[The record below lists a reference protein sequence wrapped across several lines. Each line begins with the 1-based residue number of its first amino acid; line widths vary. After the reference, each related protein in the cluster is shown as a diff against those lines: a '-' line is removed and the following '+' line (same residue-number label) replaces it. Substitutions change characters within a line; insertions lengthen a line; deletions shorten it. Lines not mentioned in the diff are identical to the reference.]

1 MNSSRCSF
9 RSLWKTPYKKT
20 ATQKQVNWIVIDSCV
35 SPRRLATI
43 ISSFLILYRTNDGQ
57 PFSSESKSFG
67 TKYLRLSS
75 LSRFYI
81 QTEMNELA
89 HSSKELIIEDDMAE
103 LSTSDGKQTHLCD
116 MLHTNGNAHDE
127 HAASIVWWTNVFCV
141 PFIACVGLACNAF
154 NLLIL
159 TTNSSA
165 KRIPSVDLLL
175 ALALFDSLFLIF
187 GTIELT
193 PPSIYWLISSPFF
206 NYLYI
211 HSVLYMRT
219 LSSTFYKTSVL
230 VVVAFNVERY
240 ICVCHPLHSNR
251 LWTTRTSRTAIV
263 ICLTASF
270 LSSLQWPICYR
281 IQECKDHSLMRN
293 FYIIALS
300 ENINLQLYYQFMD
313 FLSLITFNMLPI
325 VALLSLNTRLIIT
338 LRKVM
343 GRDAARTIKSSSL
356 NRCSLSAQRFN
367 ANAILFAVVV
377 LLLVC
382 VGPQAPARLLFDYY
396 GQYHET
402 AIVYICV
409 TQQLVFLNAS
419 LNFCLYCLVSRRYRS
434 MLQQTIKRLFGNAWK

>member
-1 MNSSRCSF
+1 
-9 RSLWKTPYKKT
+9 
-20 ATQKQVNWIVIDSCV
+20 
-35 SPRRLATI
+35 
-43 ISSFLILYRTNDGQ
+43 
-57 PFSSESKSFG
+57 
-67 TKYLRLSS
+67 
-75 LSRFYI
+75 
-81 QTEMNELA
+81 
-89 HSSKELIIEDDMAE
+89 
-103 LSTSDGKQTHLCD
+103 
-116 MLHTNGNAHDE
+116 
-127 HAASIVWWTNVFCV
+127 
-141 PFIACVGLACNAF
+141 
-154 NLLIL
+154 
-159 TTNSSA
+159 
-165 KRIPSVDLLL
+165 
-175 ALALFDSLFLIF
+175 
-187 GTIELT
+187 
-193 PPSIYWLISSPFF
+193 
-206 NYLYI
+206 
-211 HSVLYMRT
+211 
-219 LSSTFYKTSVL
+219 
-230 VVVAFNVERY
+230 
-240 ICVCHPLHSNR
+240 
-251 LWTTRTSRTAIV
+251 
-263 ICLTASF
+263 
-270 LSSLQWPICYR
+270 
-281 IQECKDHSLMRN
+281 MRN